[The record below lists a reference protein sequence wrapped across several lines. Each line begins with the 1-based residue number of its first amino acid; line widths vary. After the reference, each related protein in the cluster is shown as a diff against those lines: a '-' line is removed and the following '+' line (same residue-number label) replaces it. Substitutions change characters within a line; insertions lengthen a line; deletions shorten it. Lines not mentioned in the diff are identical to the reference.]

1 MCKTP
6 VMPHTCWGPI
16 SLYGLSLGRVS
27 HVGVT
32 DICLCSVA
40 REVGYVTGMLIYNGY
55 RLVNP
60 NPSRHE
66 VSFIPGVIWS
76 RRRNWCRA
84 PRVRRRRSYRLL
96 RARAGKKRRQG
107 GKGEG
112 GAEPDRTGQDTTRP
126 DSDRG
131 ARRPRP
137 ELQSRLMVVM
147 SGLA

>member
-1 MCKTP
+1 MDT
-6 VMPHTCWGPI
+6 HTHTRVGVRSPSTGFPLVGFPMLGSQIYVCV
-16 SLYGLSLGRVS
+16 LSL
-27 HVGVT
+27 
-32 DICLCSVA
+32 

-137 ELQSRLMVVM
+137 ELQSRLVVVM